1 MSKRSI
7 VKHDDVR
14 HVENER
20 SILQTLN
27 RSTQPGAAFILK
39 LLGTAQDLAHIY
51 LVTEYVPGGD
61 LFRRLTHVGKFS
73 SETVGF
79 WGGELQLG

>member
-7 VKHDDVR
+7 VKHDDLR

-20 SILQTLN
+20 TILQTLN
-27 RSTQPGAAFILK
+27 RSTQPGAAFVLR
-39 LLGTAQDLAHIY
+39 LLGTAQDPGNIY

-73 SETVGF
+73 PEAVSAAG
-79 WGGELQLG
+79 